1 MVSIVRVLLIGALVA
16 IPTAWVVSTMG
27 IGIVGSLSGAV
38 GASLPIVMI
47 YAVLTMGGSAG
58 STGS

>member
-27 IGIVGSLSGAV
+27 IGIVGSLSGAI
-38 GASLPIVMI
+38 GAALPIVMI
-47 YAVLTMGGSAG
+47 YAVLTMGRSAG